1 MAVSKNNSR
10 NIVADDFQQK
20 LLDQAKDNLLR
31 QQQVGD
37 RGFLGGGTSYINQAE
52 ARVNSL
58 LPLTDASQTNSTP
71 TNVMPVSN
79 EPNIGLLN
87 TTQQQP
93 NIANNVF
100 GMSNNMQSQTA
111 QQPVFDRN
119 QKIGYMLSA
128 LSDAFAGRDVAGR
141 AMQRAQAMRQQA
153 EVDRQRQQQ
162 IQTQQ
167 TLQQYLTPEQ
177 YSFYLAGVPLNDI
190 AEFTSQQRT
199 DKSIEQLQ
207 QEATESAIPS
217 EGLENLEEAFGG
229 ADYLQQGI
237 NVALGPFVGTLAPET
252 SEATRAKNVLNERLR
267 ETFVSEYSGRPSV
280 YISQRV
286 DQLLPTSGFTSESE
300 AANQYREI
308 QRVLKQGAEDLESN
322 IKSGLFKGVELQ
334 KLQNEYKKST
344 QLINDIT
351 IGLSSL
357 PKRRTTLEP
366 SQQAPETSQ
375 PGSFDDYFTNT

>member
-1 MAVSKNNSR
+1 MTR
-10 NIVADDFQQK
+10 NQ
-20 LLDQAKDNLLR
+20 R
-31 QQQVGD
+31 
-37 RGFLGGGTSYINQAE
+37 
-52 ARVNSL
+52 
-58 LPLTDASQTNSTP
+58 
-71 TNVMPVSN
+71 
-79 EPNIGLLN
+79 IGL
-87 TTQQQP
+87 
-93 NIANNVF
+93 
-100 GMSNNMQSQTA
+100 
-111 QQPVFDRN
+111 
-119 QKIGYMLSA
+119 MLAA
-128 LSDAFAGRDVAGR
+128 LSDAFAGRDIAGR
-141 AMQRAQAMRQQA
+141 SLQRSQAFRQQA
-153 EVDRQRQQQ
+153 EIDRQRQQQ

-177 YSFYLAGVPLNDI
+177 YSFYLAGVPLSDI
-190 AEFTSQQRT
+190 AEFTSQQKT

-207 QEATESAIPS
+207 QEAIESAIPS
-217 EGLENLEEAFGG
+217 EGLENLEEAFGA

-237 NVALGPFVGTLAPET
+237 NVALGPFAGTLAPET
-252 SEATRAKNVLNERLR
+252 SEATRAKRVLNERLR

-308 QRVLKQGAEDLESN
+308 QRVLKQGAQELESN

-366 SQQAPETSQ
+366 SQQVPETSQ
-375 PGSFDDYFTNT
+375 PGSFDDYFTNN

>member
-1 MAVSKNNSR
+1 MAKKEVRRTPLNEGVNLLDAFDLMNQRQSSGSLARIQSRR
-10 NIVADDFQQK
+10 NINQPI
-20 LLDQAKDNLLR
+20 DN
-31 QQQVGD
+31 
-37 RGFLGGGTSYINQAE
+37 TE
-52 ARVNSL
+52 SL
-58 LPLTDASQTNSTP
+58 LANVPSQENM
-71 TNVMPVSN
+71 VMPVSN
-79 EPNIGLLN
+79 VPNIGLLN

-111 QQPVFDRN
+111 QQPISDRN
-119 QKIGYMLSA
+119 QRIGYMLAA

-141 AMQRAQAMRQQA
+141 ALQRGQILRQQQA
-153 EVDRQRQQQ
+153 EERQRQQQ

-177 YSFYLAGVPLNDI
+177 YSFYLAGVPLSDI

-286 DQLLPTSGFTSESE
+286 DQLLPTSGFISESE

-308 QRVLKQGAEDLESN
+308 QRVLKQGAQELESN

-366 SQQAPETSQ
+366 SQQVPETSQ

>member
-1 MAVSKNNSR
+1 MAKKEVRRTPLNEGVNLLDAFDLMNQRQSTGSLARIQSRR
-10 NIVADDFQQK
+10 NINQP
-20 LLDQAKDNLLR
+20 
-31 QQQVGD
+31 
-37 RGFLGGGTSYINQAE
+37 INNTE
-52 ARVNSL
+52 SL
-58 LPLTDASQTNSTP
+58 LANAPSQENM
-71 TNVMPVSN
+71 VMPVSN
-79 EPNIGLLN
+79 EPYTGFLN
-87 TTQQQP
+87 TPQQQP
-93 NIANNVF
+93 NVANNLF
-100 GMSNNMQSQTA
+100 GMSNNTQSQTM
-111 QQPVFDRN
+111 QQPISNRN
-119 QKIGYMLSA
+119 QRIGYMLAA

-141 AMQRAQAMRQQA
+141 ALQRGQILRQQQA
-153 EVDRQRQQQ
+153 EERQRQQQ

-177 YSFYLAGVPLNDI
+177 YSFYLAGVPLSDI
-190 AEFTSQQRT
+190 AEFTSQQKA

-207 QEATESAIPS
+207 QEARESAMPS

-267 ETFVSEYSGRPSV
+267 ERFVSEYSGRPSV

-286 DQLLPTSGFTSESE
+286 DQLLPTSGFISESE

-308 QRVLKQGAEDLESN
+308 QRVLKQGAEELESN

-334 KLQNEYKKST
+334 KLQNEYKQST

-366 SQQAPETSQ
+366 SQQVPETSQ